1 MRPSR
6 ILIQALVFVVAG
18 TYLAVYA
25 INGWPTGD
33 LLEPLG
39 AATSAAGLFILAFD
53 HFLWRLPK
61 VGFHLS
67 KRPDLRGT
75 WKGSLASH
83 WIDPE
88 TNERIAPDPEVYMVI
103 RQTYWS
109 VNATFMTKESKSCS
123 TTAVVEDDGCGQYEL
138 VALYRNT
145 PRAAVRH
152 RSEVHHGAFKLDIG
166 GRPPGRL
173 EGYYWTDRNTM
184 GELEFDARDKRTVDT
199 YKDAQALGI

>member
-6 ILIQALVFVVAG
+6 TLIQALVLVVAG

-25 INGWPTGD
+25 VNGWPTGD

-39 AATSAAGLFILAFD
+39 AATSAAGLFVLAFD

-61 VGFHLS
+61 VGFLIS

-83 WIDPE
+83 WISPE
-88 TNERIAPDPEVYMVI
+88 TQQRIPPDPEVYMVV

-109 VNATFMTKESKSCS
+109 VNATLITKESKSCS
-123 TTAVVEDDGCGQYEL
+123 TTALVEDDGCEQYQL

-145 PRAAVRH
+145 PRAAVRD
-152 RSEVHHGAFKLDIG
+152 RSQVHHGAFKLDIG

-184 GELEFDARDKRTVDT
+184 GELEFDARAKRTVDT
-199 YKDAQALGI
+199 FKDAQDLGI